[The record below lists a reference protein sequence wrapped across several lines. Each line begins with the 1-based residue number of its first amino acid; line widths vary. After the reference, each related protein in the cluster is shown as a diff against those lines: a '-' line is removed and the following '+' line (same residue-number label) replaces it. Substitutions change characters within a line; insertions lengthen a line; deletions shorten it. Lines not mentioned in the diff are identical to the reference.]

1 MKNKTKKIVITS
13 ILGVALFAT
22 GSVVGFASSQD
33 WLTQISIDASKE
45 INSAGNTKTDALLTN
60 VDDKIKDKVIAKAD
74 PIIDEKMKQL
84 QAELQAYFDTKLNS
98 VTDSAQYD
106 AVVADLERIKKVL
119 LDNYKY
125 EIDQAFVGK

>member
-22 GSVVGFASSQD
+22 GSMVGANSD
-33 WLTQISIDASKE
+33 WMTQISVDASKE
-45 INSAGNTKTDALLTN
+45 INSAGNTKTDSLLTN

-84 QAELQAYFDTKLNS
+84 QAELQVYFDTKLNS